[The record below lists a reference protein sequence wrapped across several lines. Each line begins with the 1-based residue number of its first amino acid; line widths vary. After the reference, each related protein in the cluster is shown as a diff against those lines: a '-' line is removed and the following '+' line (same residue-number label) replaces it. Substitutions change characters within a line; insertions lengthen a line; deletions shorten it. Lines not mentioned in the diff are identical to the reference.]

1 MITSTQAQQY
11 LDQAL
16 GVSVP
21 VFIVEAAV
29 AKVATAE
36 PTMVAAGYST
46 MDQILIQSMAV
57 AIVASAGAPRRIAS
71 QGAASGASRSF
82 KNFDASLTALRRSLA
97 ELDTAGTV
105 SALVGPDPALVG
117 TMLMV
122 VC

>member
-36 PTMVAAGYST
+36 PAMVAAGYST

-97 ELDTAGTV
+97 GLDVARTV
-105 SALVGPDPALVG
+105 ADIIGIDPTSGAIF
-117 TMLMV
+117 MV
-122 VC
+122 V

>member
-36 PTMVAAGYST
+36 AAMVAAGYST

-97 ELDTAGTV
+97 ALDTAGTV
-105 SALVGPDPALVG
+105 ADLVGIDPASSTL
-117 TMLMV
+117 LMV
-122 VC
+122 VCG